1 MNTDVYDR
9 LAKVLDTLPNGFPAT
24 ETGVE
29 IRILKKIFS
38 PEQAELF
45 CNLRLSFETAEEI
58 SRRTGRP
65 SEDLEARLMD
75 MVKGGQLF
83 MIRLGKTRYFR
94 MMPWVFGIYEFQLGR
109 FDRELAE
116 LCEEYSPTYSK
127 QFFSQKPQL
136 MQTLPIEQ
144 TIPLHQEA
152 LSYEKVSSII
162 NGGQSFLVNE
172 CICKKEQGLLDHPC
186 DRPIHVCLAV
196 APVPEVFDR
205 SPIGK
210 VITKEEANELIVKSE
225 EAGLVHLTGNV
236 QAGQFYICNCCKCC
250 CGVLKAINKYNIPAP
265 MVINS
270 HYYAQI
276 DPEKCIACGI
286 CADERCQVNAIE
298 EGDEVYRIVKGRCI
312 GCGLCAQTCPA
323 EAISLVHK
331 TQEQRE
337 TPPVTED
344 DWYKERAR
352 TRGVDYSVFK

>member
-1 MNTDVYDR
+1 
-9 LAKVLDTLPNGFPAT
+9 
-24 ETGVE
+24 
-29 IRILKKIFS
+29 
-38 PEQAELF
+38 
-45 CNLRLSFETAEEI
+45 
-58 SRRTGRP
+58 
-65 SEDLEARLMD
+65 
-75 MVKGGQLF
+75 
-83 MIRLGKTRYFR
+83 
-94 MMPWVFGIYEFQLGR
+94 
-109 FDRELAE
+109 
-116 LCEEYSPTYSK
+116 
-127 QFFSQKPQL
+127 
-136 MQTLPIEQ
+136 
-144 TIPLHQEA
+144 
-152 LSYEKVSSII
+152 
-162 NGGQSFLVNE
+162 
-172 CICKKEQGLLDHPC
+172 
-186 DRPIHVCLAV
+186 
-196 APVPEVFDR
+196 
-205 SPIGK
+205 
-210 VITKEEANELIVKSE
+210 
-225 EAGLVHLTGNV
+225 LTGNV